1 MRSLIVASALAIA
14 LTGCRQTEDPA
25 KPPTTTGAP
34 ARPVDEPAADDGPQ
48 PSKIELG
55 TNLESFVRAL
65 PQALGGLHDVS
76 ELAPE
81 LAAIDGIESH
91 TVGKEGYANTIFI
104 EPMDA
109 ERVAT
114 LLGLTD
120 PHVVSTVVHQTSWS
134 IVARTGADWTD
145 DYGHRRIAADAPQY
159 GEWELRISVDGRPP
173 GPLPGLSW
181 GPSPAY
187 PLAGSGVKVKAFTI
201 DRRQ

>member
-14 LTGCRQTEDPA
+14 LTGCRQSEDPA

-34 ARPVDEPAADDGPQ
+34 AREVDAPVVPDSTP

-55 TNLESFVRAL
+55 TNLESFLRAL
-65 PQALGGLHDVS
+65 PEALAGLHDVS

-81 LAAIDGIESH
+81 LAAIEGIQDH
-91 TVGKEGYANTIFI
+91 TIGKEGYANTISI

-109 ERVAT
+109 ERVAA
-114 LLGLTD
+114 LLGLAD

-134 IVARTGADWTD
+134 IVARTGPDWTD
-145 DYGHRRIAADAPQY
+145 DYGHRRIEADAPEY

-187 PLAGSGVKVKAFTI
+187 PLAGSGVKVTSITI
-201 DRRQ
+201 DRR